1 MNELL
6 NEFLVESYENM
17 DQYESS
23 LIELEKNP
31 SSKQIVSA
39 IFRTLHTVKGTCGFL
54 GLSRLEAIA
63 HAGENLLSMVR
74 EGALAFNRSIAT
86 ALLATGDAVRA
97 ILGELEKTGAEGEV
111 DYSELVATLVRL
123 QDPDAP
129 EHSLGFDSAA
139 PAAEVAPVEVTA
151 PAPKAEPAQ
160 PAKPAAATVPA
171 TPAPESVPA
180 AAKPAPAAAPAA
192 PKAAAQPVAQPAAAV
207 QPPKPA
213 EKPKAVDKEHAPTP
227 TAAKPAEGGAETS
240 GGTKATDTT
249 VRVNVDLL
257 DRLMNLVGELVLTR
271 NQIVQL
277 TGSLESVPMQAACHR
292 LNHITTELQDRMMK
306 TRVQPIDALW
316 SKFPR
321 TVRDLARM
329 CGKEIRLETE
339 GAETELDR
347 TVIEAIKDPMT
358 HLLRNSVDHGVET
371 PEERRASGKNPE
383 GRILLRAFHAAGLV
397 TIEIIDDGGGIK
409 VEKVRARAVERN
421 LVTAERAAAMTQQEV
436 VNLIFLAG
444 FSTAEKVSNIS
455 GRGVGMDVVKT
466 QIEKIGGMV
475 DMSTEV
481 GKSTTCR
488 IKIPL
493 TLAIIPVVIVGCRGE
508 RFAIPQTNLL
518 EVIRLDK
525 NLAVENVHE
534 TPVVRLRGNLLP
546 IIFLDTV
553 LSIKTGARHETQ
565 HLVVLQAGDRHFGLV
580 VDTIHEAEEIVVKPL
595 GRALAALSVFAGAT
609 ILGDGHVALIL
620 DIFGLGSRA
629 SMFQSVRASHTGED
643 ENSKALGTGMSGTM
657 LNELLVFHVGG
668 TRAAM
673 PLEMVS
679 RLEEFAG
686 DAIEVAAGR
695 QVIQYGGSIMPLIS
709 LSRALGFGETHS
721 TDGRVQTIV
730 YAQNGRSVGLV
741 IDGVEEIV
749 RGNIEVQPAGR
760 RSGVLGSAVI
770 GKQITELIDAQDL
783 VRTHAS
789 EIFV

>member
-6 NEFLVESYENM
+6 NEFLIESYENL
-17 DQYESS
+17 DQYEGS

-31 SSKQIVSA
+31 GSKQTVSA
-39 IFRTLHTVKGTCGFL
+39 IFRTLHTIKGTCGFL
-54 GLSRLEAIA
+54 GLGRLEAIA
-63 HAGENLLSMVR
+63 HAGENLLSLVR
-74 EGALAFNRSIAT
+74 EGTLVFNRAIAS

-97 ILGELEKTGAEGEV
+97 ILKELESSGAEGSV
-111 DYSELVATLVRL
+111 DYSELVALLVRL
-123 QDPDAP
+123 QSP
-129 EHSLGFDSAA
+129 ESHEAA
-139 PAAEVAPVEVTA
+139 QAEEAAKP
-151 PAPKAEPAQ
+151 EPAV
-160 PAKPAAATVPA
+160 AAA
-171 TPAPESVPA
+171 TPAPAMKSAV
-180 AAKPAPAAAPAA
+180 KTVPAPAAVATKPAKATGPVASGVEVPKVEAPKEAPKPEAPKPEAAKLAEPKPAAPAPAA
-192 PKAAAQPVAQPAAAV
+192 S
-207 QPPKPA
+207 
-213 EKPKAVDKEHAPTP
+213 
-227 TAAKPAEGGAETS
+227 KPAEGEAS
-240 GGTKATDTT
+240 GGVKASDTT
-249 VRVNVDLL
+249 VRVNVELL

-277 TGSLESVPMQAACHR
+277 AGSLESVPMQAACHR

-321 TVRDLARM
+321 TVRDLAQL
-329 CGKEIRLETE
+329 CGKQIRLETE

-371 PEERRASGKNPE
+371 PEERKAAGKNPE

-409 VEKVRARAVERN
+409 VDRVRARAVERN
-421 LVTAERAAAMTQQEV
+421 LITAERAANMTQQEV
-436 VNLIFLAG
+436 VNLIFLPG

-481 GKSTTCR
+481 GKSTVCR

-525 NLAVENVHE
+525 NLAVETVHE

-546 IIFLDTV
+546 IVFLDGV
-553 LSIKTGARHETQ
+553 LAIESGVRAETQ

-595 GRALAALSVFAGAT
+595 GRALAALSCFAGAT

-629 SMFQSVRASHTGED
+629 AMTHSARTSEVGDAD
-643 ENSKALGTGMSGTM
+643 DNKALGLLSSGTEM
-657 LNELLVFHVGG
+657 RELLVFHVGG

-679 RLEEFAG
+679 RLEEFSG
-686 DAIEVAAGR
+686 DQIEVAAGR

-709 LSRALGFGETHS
+709 LSSALGIGHT
-721 TDGRVQTIV
+721 TPLDGRVQTIV
-730 YAQNGRSVGLV
+730 YARNGRSVGLL

-770 GKQITELIDAQDL
+770 GKQITELINAQDL
-783 VRTHAS
+783 VETHAS
-789 EIFV
+789 EIFS

>member
-1 MNELL
+1 HEGVQA
-6 NEFLVESYENM
+6 EESAK
-17 DQYESS
+17 S
-23 LIELEKNP
+23 
-31 SSKQIVSA
+31 
-39 IFRTLHTVKGTCGFL
+39 
-54 GLSRLEAIA
+54 
-63 HAGENLLSMVR
+63 
-74 EGALAFNRSIAT
+74 
-86 ALLATGDAVRA
+86 
-97 ILGELEKTGAEGEV
+97 
-111 DYSELVATLVRL
+111 
-123 QDPDAP
+123 
-129 EHSLGFDSAA
+129 
-139 PAAEVAPVEVTA
+139 
-151 PAPKAEPAQ
+151 EPAV
-160 PAKPAAATVPA
+160 APA
-171 TPAPESVPA
+171 TPAPATKPVVKTVPA
-180 AAKPAPAAAPAA
+180 AVATKPTKASESVASGVEVPKVESPKGEAPKPEAAKLAEPKPAASATAA
-192 PKAAAQPVAQPAAAV
+192 
-207 QPPKPA
+207 PKPA
-213 EKPKAVDKEHAPTP
+213 EGEA
-227 TAAKPAEGGAETS
+227 S
-240 GGTKATDTT
+240 GGVKASDTT
-249 VRVNVDLL
+249 VRVNVELL

-277 TGSLESVPMQAACHR
+277 AGSLESVPMQAACHR

-321 TVRDLARM
+321 TVRDLAQL
-329 CGKEIRLETE
+329 CGKQIRLETE

-371 PEERRASGKNPE
+371 PEERKAAGKNPE

-409 VEKVRARAVERN
+409 VERVRARAVERN
-421 LVTAERAAAMTQQEV
+421 LITAERAASMTQQEV
-436 VNLIFLAG
+436 VNLIFLPG

-481 GKSTTCR
+481 GKSTVCR

-525 NLAVENVHE
+525 NLAVETVHE

-546 IIFLDTV
+546 IVFLDGV
-553 LSIKTGARHETQ
+553 LAIESGVRAETQ

-595 GRALAALSVFAGAT
+595 GRALAALSCFAGAT

-629 SMFQSVRASHTGED
+629 AMTHSARTSEASDPD
-643 ENSKALGTGMSGTM
+643 ENKALGLLSSGTAM
-657 LNELLVFHVGG
+657 RELLVFNVGG

-679 RLEEFAG
+679 RLEEFSG
-686 DAIEVAAGR
+686 DQIEVAAGR

-709 LSRALGFGETHS
+709 LSSALGIGHT
-721 TDGRVQTIV
+721 TPLDGRVQTIV
-730 YAQNGRSVGLV
+730 YARNGRSVGLL

-770 GKQITELIDAQDL
+770 GKQITELINAQDL
-783 VRTHAS
+783 VETHAS
-789 EIFV
+789 EIFS

>member
-1 MNELL
+1 MNELI
-6 NEFLVESYENM
+6 NEFLIESYENL
-17 DQYESS
+17 DLYDGG
-23 LIELEKNP
+23 LVELEKNP
-31 SSKQIVSA
+31 SSKETISS
-39 IFRTLHTVKGTCGFL
+39 IFRTLHTIKGTCGFL
-54 GLSRLEAIA
+54 GLGRLEAIA
-63 HAGENLLSMVR
+63 HAGENLLAMVR
-74 EGALAFNRSIAT
+74 EGTLPFTRPIAT

-97 ILGELEKTGAEGEV
+97 ILSQLEKTGEEGTG
-111 DYSELVATLVRL
+111 DYTELVATLVKL
-123 QDPDAP
+123 QSPESSDA
-129 EHSLGFDSAA
+129 EAA
-139 PAAEVAPVEVTA
+139 PAEPVPKAGPTAGAASTGKSPETHPAKTA
-151 PAPKAEPAQ
+151 PAPKAP
-160 PAKPAAATVPA
+160 TVV
-171 TPAPESVPA
+171 TAP
-180 AAKPAPAAAPAA
+180 KTAPAATKAATMEPAA
-192 PKAAAQPVAQPAAAV
+192 PKQDASLDS
-207 QPPKPA
+207 
-213 EKPKAVDKEHAPTP
+213 KAKVEPEHVSA
-227 TAAKPAEGGAETS
+227 
-240 GGTKATDTT
+240 TKVTDGT

-271 NQIVQL
+271 NQLIQL
-277 TGSLESVPMQAACHR
+277 ASASESPQMQAASHR

-358 HLLRNSVDHGVET
+358 HLLRNSVDHGVES
-371 PEERRASGKNPE
+371 PEERRAAGKNPE

-397 TIEIIDDGGGIK
+397 TIEIVDDGGGIK
-409 VEKVRARAVERN
+409 VDRVKTRAVERN
-421 LVTAERAAAMTQQEV
+421 LITAERAAQMSTQDI
-436 VNLIFLAG
+436 VNLIFLPG
-444 FSTAEKVSNIS
+444 FSTAETVSNIS

-493 TLAIIPVVIVGCRGE
+493 TLAIIPVVIVGCRSE

-525 NLAVENVHE
+525 NLQVENVHE

-546 IIFLDTV
+546 IVFLDSV
-553 LSIKTGARHETQ
+553 LALKSGERQETQ

-595 GRALAALSVFAGAT
+595 GRALMNLSCFAGAT
-609 ILGDGHVALIL
+609 ILGDGHVSLIL
-620 DIFGLGSRA
+620 DIYGLGSRA
-629 SMFQSVRASHTGED
+629 SMFQGTRATLSIDSDNKAGATKATGTTCD
-643 ENSKALGTGMSGTM
+643 
-657 LNELLVFHVGG
+657 ELLVFNVGG
-668 TRAAM
+668 TRAAV

-679 RLEEFAG
+679 RLEEFA
-686 DAIEVAAGR
+686 ASEIEVSAGR

-709 LSRALGFGETHS
+709 LAHALGMHS
-721 TDGRVQTIV
+721 TPSADGRVQTIV
-730 YAQNGRSVGLV
+730 YTSEGRSVGLL
-741 IDGVEEIV
+741 IDSVEEIV
-749 RGNIEVQPAGR
+749 RSGVELQPSGR

-770 GKQITELIDAQDL
+770 GKQITELIDTHEL

-789 EIFV
+789 EMFL

>member
-1 MNELL
+1 MNELI
-6 NEFLVESYENM
+6 NEFLVESYENL
-17 DQYESS
+17 DQYDSG
-23 LIELEKNP
+23 LVELEKNP
-31 SSKQIVSA
+31 SSKETVSS
-39 IFRTLHTVKGTCGFL
+39 IFRTLHTIKGTCGFL

-63 HAGENLLSMVR
+63 HAGENLLSLVR
-74 EGALAFNRSIAT
+74 EGTLPFTRPIAT
-86 ALLATGDAVRA
+86 ALLATGDAVRS
-97 ILGELEKTGAEGEV
+97 ILSELEKTGEEGTA
-111 DYSELVATLVRL
+111 DYSELVATLIRL
-123 QDPDAP
+123 QKPEAP
-129 EHSLGFDSAA
+129 EEESA
-139 PAAEVAPVEVTA
+139 PAPATAAA
-151 PAPKAEPAQ
+151 PAPKA
-160 PAKPAAATVPA
+160 AA
-171 TPAPESVPA
+171 PA
-180 AAKPAPAAAPAA
+180 AAKPATPPAVATVAAPAVAPAPTPAAAPKPAA
-192 PKAAAQPVAQPAAAV
+192 PAEVKTPA
-207 QPPKPA
+207 
-213 EKPKAVDKEHAPTP
+213 KPKAEGSEHAP
-227 TAAKPAEGGAETS
+227 AAKV
-240 GGTKATDTT
+240 TDGT

-277 TGSLESVPMQAACHR
+277 AGTIESAPMQAACHR

-358 HLLRNSVDHGVET
+358 HLLRNSVDHGVES
-371 PEERRASGKNPE
+371 PDDRRAAGKNPE

-397 TIEIIDDGGGIK
+397 TIEIVDDGGGIK
-409 VEKVRARAVERN
+409 VERVKTRAIERN
-421 LVTAERAAAMTQQEV
+421 LITAERAAQMSTQDL
-436 VNLIFLAG
+436 VNLIFLPG
-444 FSTAEKVSNIS
+444 FSTAEAVSNIS

-525 NLAVENVHE
+525 NLTVETVHE

-546 IIFLDTV
+546 IVFLDSV
-553 LSIKTGARHETQ
+553 LNLKSGSRHEIQ

-595 GRALAALSVFAGAT
+595 GRALMSLSCFAGAT
-609 ILGDGHVALIL
+609 ILGDGHVSLIL
-620 DIFGLGSRA
+620 DIYGLGTRA
-629 SMFQSVRASHTGED
+629 SMFQGTRSSHTLED
-643 ENSKALGTGMSGTM
+643 ESKSAAGKGAGTTFD
-657 LNELLVFHVGG
+657 ELLVFSVGG
-668 TRAAM
+668 TRAAV
-673 PLEMVS
+673 PLDMVS
-679 RLEEFAG
+679 RLEEFGAEQ
-686 DAIEVAAGR
+686 IEYSAGR

-709 LSRALGFGETHS
+709 LAHALGMRDTPS
-721 TDGRVQTIV
+721 SDGRVQTIV
-730 YAQNGRSVGLV
+730 YTEGSRSVGLL

-749 RGNIEVQPAGR
+749 RSSVEVQPSGR
-760 RSGVLGSAVI
+760 RSGVMGSAVI
-770 GKQITELIDAQDL
+770 GKQITELIDTHEL

-789 EIFV
+789 ELFH

>member
-6 NEFLVESYENM
+6 NEFLVESYENL
-17 DQYESS
+17 DQYEGS
-23 LIELEKNP
+23 LIELEKDP
-31 SSKQIVSA
+31 TSKKLVSA

-63 HAGENLLSMVR
+63 HAGENLLSLVR
-74 EGALAFNRSIAT
+74 DGVVSFNQAIAS

-97 ILGELEKTGAEGEV
+97 ILAQLEKNETEGDV
-111 DYSELVATLVRL
+111 DYSDLVALLVSL
-123 QDPDAP
+123 QSPATKGAANVEESAKP
-129 EHSLGFDSAA
+129 TKAVPAEPKAATVESKAA
-139 PAAEVAPVEVTA
+139 PAKAPAKTEPAAKAIPATPTHDPKPESKVVKAPVAA
-151 PAPKAEPAQ
+151 PAPLAAPLETPAAKAQ
-160 PAKPAAATVPA
+160 PT
-171 TPAPESVPA
+171 
-180 AAKPAPAAAPAA
+180 
-192 PKAAAQPVAQPAAAV
+192 
-207 QPPKPA
+207 
-213 EKPKAVDKEHAPTP
+213 APTVKSP
-227 TAAKPAEGGAETS
+227 EGDSPS
-240 GGTKATDTT
+240 GSKASDST
-249 VRVNVDLL
+249 VRVNVELL

-316 SKFPR
+316 SKLPR
-321 TVRDLARM
+321 TVRDLAQL
-329 CGKEIRLETE
+329 CGKQIRLETE

-358 HLLRNSVDHGVET
+358 HLLRNSVDHGVES
-371 PEERRASGKNPE
+371 PEERKAAGKNPE

-409 VEKVRARAVERN
+409 VDRVKARALERN
-421 LVTAERAAAMTQQEV
+421 LITPEKAATMSQQEV
-436 VNLIFLAG
+436 VNLIFQAG

-493 TLAIIPVVIVGCRGE
+493 TLAIIPVVIVGCRGD

-525 NLAVENVHE
+525 NLMVETVHE

-546 IIFLDTV
+546 IVFLDSV
-553 LSIKTGARHETQ
+553 LAIKTGEREETQ

-595 GRALAALSVFAGAT
+595 GRALTAVSCFAGAT

-629 SMFQSVRASHTGED
+629 SMFQSTRAANALEGEV
-643 ENSKALGTGMSGTM
+643 KAQGVGTGVP

-668 TRAAM
+668 IRAAM

-679 RLEEFAG
+679 RLEEFSG
-686 DAIEVAAGR
+686 DQIEVAAGR

-709 LSRALGFGETHS
+709 LSRALGFEES
-721 TDGRVQTIV
+721 KSVDGRVQTIV
-730 YAQNGRSVGLV
+730 YARNGRAVGLV

-789 EIFV
+789 DLFE

>member
-1 MNELL
+1 ME
-6 NEFLVESYENM
+6 
-17 DQYESS
+17 
-23 LIELEKNP
+23 
-31 SSKQIVSA
+31 
-39 IFRTLHTVKGTCGFL
+39 
-54 GLSRLEAIA
+54 
-63 HAGENLLSMVR
+63 
-74 EGALAFNRSIAT
+74 
-86 ALLATGDAVRA
+86 
-97 ILGELEKTGAEGEV
+97 
-111 DYSELVATLVRL
+111 
-123 QDPDAP
+123 
-129 EHSLGFDSAA
+129 
-139 PAAEVAPVEVTA
+139 
-151 PAPKAEPAQ
+151 APKAE
-160 PAKPAAATVPA
+160 VH
-171 TPAPESVPA
+171 
-180 AAKPAPAAAPAA
+180 
-192 PKAAAQPVAQPAAAV
+192 KAEVH
-207 QPPKPA
+207 K
-213 EKPKAVDKEHAPTP
+213 
-227 TAAKPAEGGAETS
+227 AEGDAS
-240 GGTKATDTT
+240 GGVKASETT
-249 VRVNVDLL
+249 VRVNVELL

-277 TGSLESVPMQAACHR
+277 GSSSDSVPMQAACHR

-321 TVRDLARM
+321 TVRDLAQM
-329 CGKEIRLETE
+329 CGKQIRLETE

-371 PEERRASGKNPE
+371 PEERRAAGKNPE

-409 VEKVRARAVERN
+409 VERVRARAVERN
-421 LVTAERAAAMTQQEV
+421 LVTAERAASMTQQEV
-436 VNLIFLAG
+436 VNLIFLPG

-481 GKSTTCR
+481 GKSTVCR

-525 NLAVENVHE
+525 NLAVETVHE
-534 TPVVRLRGNLLP
+534 TPVVRLRGSLLP
-546 IIFLDTV
+546 IVFLDGV
-553 LSIKTGARHETQ
+553 LAIESGARAETQ

-595 GRALAALSVFAGAT
+595 GRALSALSCFAGAT

-620 DIFGLGSRA
+620 DIFGLGTRA
-629 SMFQSVRASHTGED
+629 SMTHSARASEAR
-643 ENSKALGTGMSGTM
+643 EAEAVKALGGASTGGAMR
-657 LNELLVFHVGG
+657 ELLVFHVGG

-679 RLEEFAG
+679 RLEEFSG
-686 DAIEVAAGR
+686 SQIEVAAGR

-709 LSRALGFGETHS
+709 LSHALGIGQTAAV
-721 TDGRVQTIV
+721 DDRVQTIV
-730 YAQNGRSVGLV
+730 YARNGRAVGLL

-749 RGNIEVQPAGR
+749 RGNIEIQPAGR

-770 GKQITELIDAQDL
+770 GKQITELIDAENL
-783 VRTHAS
+783 VETHAS

>member
-17 DQYESS
+17 DQYEGS
-23 LIELEKNP
+23 LIELEKDP
-31 SSKQIVSA
+31 TSKKLVSA

-63 HAGENLLSMVR
+63 HAGENLLSLVR
-74 EGALAFNRSIAT
+74 DGVVSFNQAIAS

-97 ILGELEKTGAEGEV
+97 ILAQLEKTETEGDV
-111 DYSELVATLVRL
+111 DYSELVALLVSL
-123 QDPDAP
+123 QKPVSEGAVNVEESAKPDKAVSAEAKAAP
-129 EHSLGFDSAA
+129 VEAKAVPAEAKAA
-139 PAAEVAPVEVTA
+139 PAKAPVKVAPAAKAPTAEPEPKVVKAPVEA
-151 PAPKAEPAQ
+151 PME
-160 PAKPAAATVPA
+160 V
-171 TPAPESVPA
+171 S
-180 AAKPAPAAAPAA
+180 AAK
-192 PKAAAQPVAQPAAAV
+192 V
-207 QPPKPA
+207 QPTASTASTAKSPEGDSPSGS
-213 EKPKAVDKEHAPTP
+213 KASD
-227 TAAKPAEGGAETS
+227 S
-240 GGTKATDTT
+240 T
-249 VRVNVDLL
+249 VRVNVELL

-316 SKFPR
+316 SKLPR
-321 TVRDLARM
+321 TVRDLAQL
-329 CGKEIRLETE
+329 CGKQIRLETE

-358 HLLRNSVDHGVET
+358 HLLRNSVDHGVES
-371 PEERRASGKNPE
+371 PEERKAAGKNPE

-409 VEKVRARAVERN
+409 VERVKARALERN
-421 LVTAERAAAMTQQEV
+421 LITPEKAATMSQQEV
-436 VNLIFLAG
+436 VNLIFQAG

-493 TLAIIPVVIVGCRGE
+493 TLAIIPVVIVGCRGD

-525 NLAVENVHE
+525 NLMVETVHE

-546 IIFLDTV
+546 IVFLDSV
-553 LSIKTGARHETQ
+553 LAIKTGEREETQ

-595 GRALAALSVFAGAT
+595 GRALTAVSCFAGAT

-629 SMFQSVRASHTGED
+629 SMFQSTRAANALE
-643 ENSKALGTGMSGTM
+643 EEVKAQGVGTGAL

-668 TRAAM
+668 IRAAM
-673 PLEMVS
+673 PLDMVS
-679 RLEEFAG
+679 RLEEFG
-686 DAIEVAAGR
+686 GEQIEEAAGR

-709 LSRALGFGETHS
+709 LSRALGFEES
-721 TDGRVQTIV
+721 KPVDGRVQTIV
-730 YAQNGRSVGLV
+730 YARNGRAVGLV

-789 EIFV
+789 DLFE

>member
-17 DQYESS
+17 DQYEGS
-23 LIELEKNP
+23 LIELEKDP
-31 SSKQIVSA
+31 TSKKLVSA

-63 HAGENLLSMVR
+63 HAGENLLSLVR
-74 EGALAFNRSIAT
+74 DGVVSFNQAIAS

-97 ILGELEKTGAEGEV
+97 ILAQLEKTETEGDV
-111 DYSELVATLVRL
+111 DYSELVALLVSL
-123 QDPDAP
+123 QNPAAQGTSDVAESSNPSKAALVEAKAAP
-129 EHSLGFDSAA
+129 TEAKAA
-139 PAAEVAPVEVTA
+139 PAKAPVKV
-151 PAPKAEPAQ
+151 EPA
-160 PAKPAAATVPA
+160 AKAPA
-171 TPAPESVPA
+171 TPANEPKPESKAVKAPVA
-180 AAKPAPAAAPAA
+180 ATPETPAAKP
-192 PKAAAQPVAQPAAAV
+192 Q
-207 QPPKPA
+207 
-213 EKPKAVDKEHAPTP
+213 P
-227 TAAKPAEGGAETS
+227 TASTAKPSEGDAPS
-240 GGTKATDTT
+240 ASKASDST
-249 VRVNVDLL
+249 VRVNVELL

-316 SKFPR
+316 SKLPR
-321 TVRDLARM
+321 TVRDLAQL
-329 CGKEIRLETE
+329 CGKQIRLETE

-358 HLLRNSVDHGVET
+358 HLLRNSVDHGVES
-371 PEERRASGKNPE
+371 PEERKAAGKNPE

-409 VEKVRARAVERN
+409 VERVKARALERN
-421 LVTAERAAAMTQQEV
+421 LITPEKAATMSQQEV
-436 VNLIFLAG
+436 VNLIFQAG

-493 TLAIIPVVIVGCRGE
+493 TLAIIPVVIVGCRGD

-525 NLAVENVHE
+525 NLMVENVHE

-546 IIFLDTV
+546 IVFLDSV
-553 LSIKTGARHETQ
+553 LAIKTGERHETQ

-595 GRALAALSVFAGAT
+595 GRALTSVSCFAGAT

-629 SMFQSVRASHTGED
+629 AMFQSARTASTLE
-643 ENSKALGTGMSGTM
+643 EEAKSQGTGTGTL

-668 TRAAM
+668 IRAAM
-673 PLEMVS
+673 PLDMVS
-679 RLEEFAG
+679 RLEEFG
-686 DAIEVAAGR
+686 GEQIEEAAGR

-709 LSRALGFGETHS
+709 LSRALGFDETKP

-730 YAQNGRSVGLV
+730 YARNGRAVGLV

-789 EIFV
+789 DLFE

>member
-1 MNELL
+1 MNELI
-6 NEFLVESYENM
+6 NEFLVESYENL
-17 DQYESS
+17 DQYDSG
-23 LIELEKNP
+23 LVELEKNP
-31 SSKQIVSA
+31 GSKETISA
-39 IFRTLHTVKGTCGFL
+39 IFRTLHTIKGTCGFL
-54 GLSRLEAIA
+54 GLGRLESIA
-63 HAGENLLSMVR
+63 HAGENLLALVR
-74 EGALAFNRSIAT
+74 EGTLPFTRPIAS

-97 ILGELEKTGAEGEV
+97 ILSQLEKTGEEGNG
-111 DYSELVATLVRL
+111 DYTELVATLVKL
-123 QDPDAP
+123 QSP
-129 EHSLGFDSAA
+129 ESAA
-139 PAAEVAPVEVTA
+139 ETATSPSEGEKPAADPAKPAEATLA
-151 PAPKAEPAQ
+151 PA
-160 PAKPAAATVPA
+160 AKPAAAASP
-171 TPAPESVPA
+171 
-180 AAKPAPAAAPAA
+180 AAKPAPAAAAKAPTPAA
-192 PKAAAQPVAQPAAAV
+192 PAQAPVATTEKKVSPA
-207 QPPKPA
+207 P
-213 EKPKAVDKEHAPTP
+213 ESKPKGDADHGSAP
-227 TAAKPAEGGAETS
+227 KV
-240 GGTKATDTT
+240 TDGT

-271 NQIVQL
+271 NQLIQL
-277 TGSLESVPMQAACHR
+277 ASSSENPQMQAASHR

-358 HLLRNSVDHGVET
+358 HLLRNSVDHGVES
-371 PEERRASGKNPE
+371 PDVRRAAGKNPE

-397 TIEIIDDGGGIK
+397 TIEIVDDGGGIK
-409 VEKVRARAVERN
+409 VERVKTRAIERG
-421 LVTAERAAAMTQQEV
+421 LITAERAAQMSTQDI
-436 VNLIFLAG
+436 VNLIFLPG
-444 FSTAEKVSNIS
+444 FSTAETVSNIS

-493 TLAIIPVVIVGCRGE
+493 TLAIIPVVIVGCRSE

-525 NLAVENVHE
+525 NMHVETVHE

-546 IIFLDTV
+546 IVFLDTV
-553 LSIKTGARHETQ
+553 LELNSGSRQETQ

-595 GRALAALSVFAGAT
+595 GRALMNLSCFAGAT
-609 ILGDGHVALIL
+609 ILGDGHVSLIL
-620 DIFGLGSRA
+620 DIYGLGSRA
-629 SMFQSVRASHTGED
+629 SMFQGSKTSQISDIDSKSPGAKSTGTFFD
-643 ENSKALGTGMSGTM
+643 
-657 LNELLVFHVGG
+657 ELLVFNVGG
-668 TRAAM
+668 TRAAV

-679 RLEEFAG
+679 RLEEFA
-686 DAIEVAAGR
+686 ASEIEFSAGR

-709 LSRALGFGETHS
+709 LAHALGMNDTPS
-721 TDGRVQTIV
+721 SDGRVQTIV
-730 YAQNGRSVGLV
+730 YSAEGRSVGLL

-749 RGNIEVQPAGR
+749 RSGVEVQPSGR
-760 RSGVLGSAVI
+760 RSGVMGSAVI
-770 GKQITELIDAQDL
+770 GKQITELIDTHEL

-789 EIFV
+789 DMFL

>member
-17 DQYESS
+17 DQYEGS
-23 LIELEKNP
+23 LIELEKDP
-31 SSKQIVSA
+31 TSKKLVSA

-63 HAGENLLSMVR
+63 HAGENLLSLVR
-74 EGALAFNRSIAT
+74 DGVVSFNQAIAS

-97 ILGELEKTGAEGEV
+97 ILAQLEKTETEGDV
-111 DYSELVATLVRL
+111 DYSDLVALLVSL
-123 QDPDAP
+123 Q
-129 EHSLGFDSAA
+129 S
-139 PAAEVAPVEVTA
+139 PAAEGASDVAASSKPSKAVPVEAKAAPVEAKAA
-151 PAPKAEPAQ
+151 PTESKAAPSKAEPA
-160 PAKPAAATVPA
+160 AKAPA
-171 TPAPESVPA
+171 TPATESKPESKAVKAPVPA
-180 AAKPAPAAAPAA
+180 PVETPAAKP
-192 PKAAAQPVAQPAAAV
+192 QPT
-207 QPPKPA
+207 
-213 EKPKAVDKEHAPTP
+213 TP
-227 TAAKPAEGGAETS
+227 TAKSSEGDAPS
-240 GGTKATDTT
+240 ASKAADST
-249 VRVNVDLL
+249 VRVNVELL

-316 SKFPR
+316 SKLPR
-321 TVRDLARM
+321 TVRDLAQL
-329 CGKEIRLETE
+329 CGKQIRLETE

-358 HLLRNSVDHGVET
+358 HLLRNSVDHGVES
-371 PEERRASGKNPE
+371 PEERKAAGKNPE

-409 VEKVRARAVERN
+409 VDRVKARALERN
-421 LVTAERAAAMTQQEV
+421 LITPEKAATMSQQEV

-481 GKSTTCR
+481 GKGTTCR

-493 TLAIIPVVIVGCRGE
+493 TLAIIPVVIVGCRGD

-525 NLAVENVHE
+525 NLMVENVHE

-546 IIFLDTV
+546 IVFLDSV
-553 LSIKTGARHETQ
+553 LAIKTGERQETQ

-595 GRALAALSVFAGAT
+595 GRALTSVSCFAGAT

-629 SMFQSVRASHTGED
+629 AMFQSARTANTLEEEAKSQG
-643 ENSKALGTGMSGTM
+643 LGTGTL

-668 TRAAM
+668 IRAAM
-673 PLEMVS
+673 PLDMVS
-679 RLEEFAG
+679 RLEEFG
-686 DAIEVAAGR
+686 GEQIEEAAGR

-709 LSRALGFGETHS
+709 LSRALGFDETKP

-730 YAQNGRSVGLV
+730 YARNGRAVGLV

-789 EIFV
+789 DLFE

>member
-17 DQYESS
+17 DQYEGS
-23 LIELEKNP
+23 LIELEKDP
-31 SSKQIVSA
+31 TSKKLVSA

-63 HAGENLLSMVR
+63 HAGENLLSLVR
-74 EGALAFNRSIAT
+74 DGVVSFNQAIAS

-97 ILGELEKTGAEGEV
+97 ILAQLEKTETEGDV
-111 DYSELVATLVRL
+111 DYTELVALLVSL
-123 QDPDAP
+123 QNPVSEGAANVAESAHPTKAAP
-129 EHSLGFDSAA
+129 TEAKAVPTEPKVVPAKAPVKAA
-139 PAAEVAPVEVTA
+139 PAAKAPAADPKPESKVVKAPVEA
-151 PAPKAEPAQ
+151 PVEASAAKAQ
-160 PAKPAAATVPA
+160 PTAK
-171 TPAPESVPA
+171 APEGDSPSGS
-180 AAKPAPAAAPAA
+180 
-192 PKAAAQPVAQPAAAV
+192 KAS
-207 QPPKPA
+207 
-213 EKPKAVDKEHAPTP
+213 D
-227 TAAKPAEGGAETS
+227 S
-240 GGTKATDTT
+240 T
-249 VRVNVDLL
+249 VRVNVELL

-316 SKFPR
+316 SKLPR
-321 TVRDLARM
+321 TVRDLAQL
-329 CGKEIRLETE
+329 CGKQIRLETE

-358 HLLRNSVDHGVET
+358 HLLRNSVDHGVES
-371 PEERRASGKNPE
+371 PEERRAAGKNPE

-409 VEKVRARAVERN
+409 VERVKARALERN
-421 LVTAERAAAMTQQEV
+421 LITPEKAATMSQQEV
-436 VNLIFLAG
+436 VNLIFQAG

-493 TLAIIPVVIVGCRGE
+493 TLAIIPVVIVGCRGD

-525 NLAVENVHE
+525 NLMVETVHE

-546 IIFLDTV
+546 IVFLDSV
-553 LSIKTGARHETQ
+553 LAIKTGEREETQ

-595 GRALAALSVFAGAT
+595 GRALTAVSCFAGAT

-629 SMFQSVRASHTGED
+629 AMFQSVRAANAFEEET
-643 ENSKALGTGMSGTM
+643 KAQGVGTGAL

-668 TRAAM
+668 IRAAM
-673 PLEMVS
+673 PLDMVS
-679 RLEEFAG
+679 RLEEFSG
-686 DAIEVAAGR
+686 EQIEEAAGR

-709 LSRALGFGETHS
+709 LSRALGFDES
-721 TDGRVQTIV
+721 KSSDGRVQTIV
-730 YAQNGRSVGLV
+730 YARNGRAVGLV

-789 EIFV
+789 DLFE

>member
-17 DQYESS
+17 DQYEGS
-23 LIELEKNP
+23 LIELEKDP
-31 SSKQIVSA
+31 TSKKLVSA

-63 HAGENLLSMVR
+63 HAGENLLSLVR
-74 EGALAFNRSIAT
+74 DGVVSFNQAIAS

-97 ILGELEKTGAEGEV
+97 ILAQLEKTETEGDL
-111 DYSELVATLVRL
+111 DYSELVALLVSL
-123 QDPDAP
+123 QKPAAEGAASVAESAHPTKAAP
-129 EHSLGFDSAA
+129 TEARAVPVEAEAVPVKAPVKAA
-139 PAAEVAPVEVTA
+139 PATKAPAADPKPESKAVKAPVEVPVEA
-151 PAPKAEPAQ
+151 SAAKAQ
-160 PAKPAAATVPA
+160 PTAK
-171 TPAPESVPA
+171 APEGDSPSGS
-180 AAKPAPAAAPAA
+180 
-192 PKAAAQPVAQPAAAV
+192 KAS
-207 QPPKPA
+207 
-213 EKPKAVDKEHAPTP
+213 D
-227 TAAKPAEGGAETS
+227 S
-240 GGTKATDTT
+240 T
-249 VRVNVDLL
+249 VRVNVELL

-316 SKFPR
+316 SKLPR
-321 TVRDLARM
+321 TVRDLAQL
-329 CGKEIRLETE
+329 CGKQIRLETE

-358 HLLRNSVDHGVET
+358 HLLRNSVDHGVES
-371 PEERRASGKNPE
+371 PEERRAAGKNPE

-409 VEKVRARAVERN
+409 VERVKARALERN
-421 LVTAERAAAMTQQEV
+421 LITPEKAATMSQQEV
-436 VNLIFLAG
+436 VNLIFQAG

-493 TLAIIPVVIVGCRGE
+493 TLAIIPVVIVGCRGD

-525 NLAVENVHE
+525 NLMVETVHE

-546 IIFLDTV
+546 IVFLDSV
-553 LSIKTGARHETQ
+553 LAIKTGEREETQ

-595 GRALAALSVFAGAT
+595 GRALTAVSCFAGAT

-629 SMFQSVRASHTGED
+629 AMFQSTRAANAFE
-643 ENSKALGTGMSGTM
+643 EEAKAQGVGTGAL

-668 TRAAM
+668 IRAAM
-673 PLEMVS
+673 PLDMVS
-679 RLEEFAG
+679 RLEEFSREQ
-686 DAIEVAAGR
+686 IEEAAGR

-709 LSRALGFGETHS
+709 LSRALGFDETKS
-721 TDGRVQTIV
+721 SDGRVQTIV
-730 YAQNGRSVGLV
+730 YARNGRAVGLV

-789 EIFV
+789 DLFE

>member
-6 NEFLVESYENM
+6 NEFLIESYENL
-17 DQYESS
+17 DQYEGS

-31 SSKQIVSA
+31 GSKQTVSA
-39 IFRTLHTVKGTCGFL
+39 IFRTLHTIKGTCGFL
-54 GLSRLEAIA
+54 GLGRLEAIA
-63 HAGENLLSMVR
+63 HAGENLLSLVR
-74 EGALAFNRSIAT
+74 EGTLVFNRAIAS

-97 ILGELEKTGAEGEV
+97 ILKELESSGAEGSV
-111 DYSELVATLVRL
+111 DYSELVALLVRL
-123 QDPDAP
+123 QSP
-129 EHSLGFDSAA
+129 ESHEAA
-139 PAAEVAPVEVTA
+139 QAEEAAKP
-151 PAPKAEPAQ
+151 EPAV
-160 PAKPAAATVPA
+160 AAA
-171 TPAPESVPA
+171 TPAPAMKSAV
-180 AAKPAPAAAPAA
+180 KTVPAPAAVATKPAKATGPVASGVEVPKVEAPKEAPKPEAAKLAEPKPAAPAPAA
-192 PKAAAQPVAQPAAAV
+192 S
-207 QPPKPA
+207 
-213 EKPKAVDKEHAPTP
+213 
-227 TAAKPAEGGAETS
+227 KPAEGEAS
-240 GGTKATDTT
+240 GGVKASDTT
-249 VRVNVDLL
+249 VRVNVELL

-277 TGSLESVPMQAACHR
+277 AGSLESVPMQAACHR

-321 TVRDLARM
+321 TVRDLAQL
-329 CGKEIRLETE
+329 CGKQIRLETE

-371 PEERRASGKNPE
+371 PEERKAAGKNPE

-409 VEKVRARAVERN
+409 VDRVRARAVERN
-421 LVTAERAAAMTQQEV
+421 LITAERAANMTQQEV
-436 VNLIFLAG
+436 VNLIFLPG

-481 GKSTTCR
+481 GKSTVCR

-525 NLAVENVHE
+525 NLAVETVHE

-546 IIFLDTV
+546 IVFLDGV
-553 LSIKTGARHETQ
+553 LAIESGVRAETQ

-595 GRALAALSVFAGAT
+595 GRALAALSCFAGAT

-629 SMFQSVRASHTGED
+629 AMTHSARTSEVGDAD
-643 ENSKALGTGMSGTM
+643 DNKALGLLSSGTEM
-657 LNELLVFHVGG
+657 RELLVFHVGG

-679 RLEEFAG
+679 RLEEFSG
-686 DAIEVAAGR
+686 DQIEVAAGR

-709 LSRALGFGETHS
+709 LSSALGIGHT
-721 TDGRVQTIV
+721 TPLDGRVQTIV
-730 YAQNGRSVGLV
+730 YARNGRSVGLL

-770 GKQITELIDAQDL
+770 GKQITELINAQDL
-783 VRTHAS
+783 VETHAS
-789 EIFV
+789 EIFS

>member
-17 DQYESS
+17 DQYEGS
-23 LIELEKNP
+23 LIELEKDP
-31 SSKQIVSA
+31 TSKKLVSA

-63 HAGENLLSMVR
+63 HAGENLLSLVR
-74 EGALAFNRSIAT
+74 DGVVSFNQAIAS

-97 ILGELEKTGAEGEV
+97 ILAQLEKTETEGDV
-111 DYSELVATLVRL
+111 DYSDLVALLVSL
-123 QDPDAP
+123 QSPAAEGASDVAASSKPSKAVPVEAKAAP
-129 EHSLGFDSAA
+129 VEAKAAPTESKAA
-139 PAAEVAPVEVTA
+139 PA
-151 PAPKAEPAQ
+151 KAEPA
-160 PAKPAAATVPA
+160 AKAPA
-171 TPAPESVPA
+171 TPATESKPESKAVKAPVPA
-180 AAKPAPAAAPAA
+180 PVETPAAKP
-192 PKAAAQPVAQPAAAV
+192 QPT
-207 QPPKPA
+207 
-213 EKPKAVDKEHAPTP
+213 TP
-227 TAAKPAEGGAETS
+227 TAKSSEGDAPS
-240 GGTKATDTT
+240 ASKAADST
-249 VRVNVDLL
+249 VRVNVELL

-316 SKFPR
+316 SKLPR
-321 TVRDLARM
+321 TVRDLAQL
-329 CGKEIRLETE
+329 CGKQIRLETE

-358 HLLRNSVDHGVET
+358 HLLRNSVDHGVES
-371 PEERRASGKNPE
+371 PEERKAAGKNPE

-409 VEKVRARAVERN
+409 VDRVKARALERN
-421 LVTAERAAAMTQQEV
+421 LITPEKAATMSQQEV

-481 GKSTTCR
+481 GKGTTCR

-493 TLAIIPVVIVGCRGE
+493 TLAIIPVVIVGCRGD

-525 NLAVENVHE
+525 NLMVENVHE

-546 IIFLDTV
+546 IVFLDSV
-553 LSIKTGARHETQ
+553 LAIKTGERQETQ

-595 GRALAALSVFAGAT
+595 GRALTSVSCFAGAT

-629 SMFQSVRASHTGED
+629 AMFQSARTANTLEEEAKSQG
-643 ENSKALGTGMSGTM
+643 LGTGTL

-668 TRAAM
+668 IRAAM
-673 PLEMVS
+673 PLDMVS
-679 RLEEFAG
+679 RLEEFG
-686 DAIEVAAGR
+686 GEQIEEAAGR

-709 LSRALGFGETHS
+709 LSRALGFDETKP

-730 YAQNGRSVGLV
+730 YARNGRAVGLV

-789 EIFV
+789 DLFE